1 MNAIPDP
8 TYEYYLGGTLPPD
21 SPTYVKRQADQD
33 LYEALKAGDYCYIF
47 NSRQMGKSSLRV
59 KTMQRLQAEG
69 TACAAIDIT
78 QFSDSGIN
86 QEEWYAD
93 LLGSLISSLNLY
105 KSVDFNSWWSSQT
118 SHSSLKRLSNFID
131 EVLKTYLSGQKVV
144 VFIDEI
150 DKILSLGDWTD
161 DFFALIRFWYNQRA
175 DNPQYKN
182 ITFTLIGV
190 ATPSDLIKDKN
201 RTPFNI
207 GRSIELNGFK
217 LDEAKP
223 LAQGL
228 VGKISNPEAVIE
240 EVLKWTNGQPF
251 LTQKLCKLILVSNRS
266 LSIKDLVRSRLIE
279 NWESQDDPQ
288 HLRTIRDRLLIN
300 EQRAGYLLGLYQ
312 QILQQQKG
320 IATDDSRDHMELR
333 LTGLVVKRQGR
344 LEVYNRIYRQVF
356 GQRWISKE
364 LAYLR
369 PEFYRKAIKN
379 WSDSGKDE
387 SQILRGQDLKD
398 AEKWAVG
405 RNLSRE
411 DNDFLNASREVRTQ
425 ELEDSLGPLSLKFK
439 HEPVFSVAD
448 LIDKCEKYTDIAESY
463 LFDNRYLEEFLFM
476 RSETTLAHFSRNIVN
491 LYDNDRRR
499 GLEMFL
505 RGLCAHLGRDA
516 YPQIFFEQN
525 ELNLGEISV
534 GHHKTYPFK
543 ILNKGRGIAW
553 GDVNIDGNLPGV
565 SVAKIFDSSTGK
577 LDIELDTL
585 EVEPGNYYGYI
596 VIRVEGVEEPC
607 NIPLSYAIKE
617 LPVDIE
623 PIKLDL
629 GVISDGIHP
638 IPTSLKITT
647 GGGILKGTASTD
659 MAQLEVTPNSFES
672 SSLELTLTLD
682 TTTLEAGSYNT
693 QILVKTNT
701 GEFQIPVSFRKSL
714 QWGSIVWFT
723 VRNGIPTGLFL
734 YCIRL
739 ILGQFLSVGLDDNWI
754 LSYPPEVNRAS
765 VLQVVSPLSLM
776 GIPEVQLVCS
786 IFGCLIILGALLA
799 LRFLFLEHLNNFQQQ
814 LTLIL
819 EFLLQPLNK
828 VKENSRNRNLKNNQ
842 FSYSY
847 QPYPTINR
855 RRALKFFVFIK
866 VVVGL
871 LLMWVFIGVT
881 LNFLLN
887 ILAWCGASFIVLGD
901 LAAYSLTLI
910 NIKQPEIAWLL
921 LGGLTGAS
929 FGIIQGLKTIKQYSA
944 LSKVYK
950 IIITLAAILALTSY
964 STWDLT
970 PNTEFFPKVLL
981 REDFKSPSTWKTPPS
996 AKIKN
1001 GGLFHQTSEDEIN
1014 RRSLSIWDIKENKIA
1029 NFDFSA
1035 DAKKIKGSDNLEFGI
1050 IARYNSQNQPSIVD
1064 NYYYLLIK
1072 GNGNFA
1078 LGKLSSSNKWE
1089 HKLGWKYSTTIKQG
1103 NNLNRLRIVCDGK
1116 RVIGWINNQR
1126 VGMFEDDSYKSGK
1139 IGVISTR
1146 SEKNAIAVYFDN
1158 VILKIKPESRN

>member
-1 MNAIPDP
+1 
-8 TYEYYLGGTLPPD
+8 
-21 SPTYVKRQADQD
+21 
-33 LYEALKAGDYCYIF
+33 
-47 NSRQMGKSSLRV
+47 MGKSSLRV

-86 QEEWYAD
+86 QEQWYAD
-93 LLGSLISSLNLY
+93 LLDSLISSLNLY
-105 KSVDFNSWWSSQT
+105 KSVDFNSWWSSQS
-118 SHSSLKRLSNFID
+118 SHSSLKRLSNFIE
-131 EVLKTYLSGQKVV
+131 EVLKTYLSGKKVV

-161 DFFALIRFWYNQRA
+161 NFFALIRFWYNQRA
-175 DNPQYKN
+175 DNAQYKN

-190 ATPSDLIKDKN
+190 ATPSDLIKDKKQ
-201 RTPFNI
+201 TPFNI

-228 VGKISNPEAVIE
+228 VGKVSNPEGVLE

-251 LTQKLCKLILVSNRS
+251 LTQKLCKLILVSDQS

-300 EQRAGYLLGLYQ
+300 EQRAGYLLGLYK

-320 IATDDSRDHMELR
+320 IPTDDSPDHMELR

-344 LEVYNRIYRQVF
+344 LEVYNRIYKQVF
-356 GQRWISKE
+356 GQRWVSKE

-369 PEFYRKAIKN
+369 PEFYRKAIKE
-379 WSDSGKDE
+379 WLDSGKDE
-387 SQILRGQDLKD
+387 YQLLRGQDLKD
-398 AEKWAVG
+398 AQKWAAG
-405 RNLSRE
+405 RNLSKE
-411 DNDFLNASREVRTQ
+411 DNDFLNASRELRTE
-425 ELEDSLGPLSLKFK
+425 ELENSLGPQSLKFK
-439 HEPVFSVAD
+439 DEKVLSVSD
-448 LIDKCEKYTDIAESY
+448 LIDHCEKYTDQAESY
-463 LFDNRYLEEFLFM
+463 LFDGYIEEFLFV
-476 RSETTLAHFSRNIVN
+476 RSETTLANISRNIVN
-491 LYDNDRRR
+491 LYDNERRR

-505 RGLCAHLGRDA
+505 RELCVHLRRDA

-525 ELNLGEISV
+525 ELDLGEIPV
-534 GHHKTYPFK
+534 GYHKIYPLK
-543 ILNKGRGIAW
+543 IINKGRGFAW
-553 GDVNIDGNLPGV
+553 GDVTLEGSSLGV
-565 SVAKIFDSSTGK
+565 SVPEKFDSSTGK
-577 LDIELDTL
+577 VDIELDTV
-585 EVEPGNYYGYI
+585 EVEPGNYYSYI
-596 VIRVEGVEEPC
+596 VIQIEGVEEPC
-607 NIPLSYAIKE
+607 NIPLHYEVKE
-617 LPVDIE
+617 LPVNIE
-623 PIKLDL
+623 PKKLDL
-629 GVISDGIHP
+629 GVIADGIHS
-638 IPTSLKITT
+638 IPTLLKITT

-682 TTTLEAGSYNT
+682 TTTLEASRYNA
-693 QILVKTNT
+693 QILLKTNT
-701 GEFQIPVSFRKSL
+701 GEFKIPVSFRKTL
-714 QWGSIVWFT
+714 QWSTIAWFT
-723 VRNGIPTGLFL
+723 ARNGIPTGLCL

-739 ILGQFLSVGLDDNWI
+739 ILGRFLSVGLDDSWI
-754 LSYPPEVNRAS
+754 LSYPPEVSRAS
-765 VLQVVSPLSLM
+765 ILQVVSPLSLM

-786 IFGCLIILGALLA
+786 IFGCLMIFATLLT
-799 LRFLFLEHLNNFQQQ
+799 LRFILREHLNDFQEK
-814 LTLIL
+814 LILIL
-819 EFLLQPLNK
+819 ELLWRPLNRFT
-828 VKENSRNRNLKNNQ
+828 ENYSTSNHKNNQ

-847 QPYPTINR
+847 QPYQTINR
-855 RRALKFFVFIK
+855 RRVVKFFGFIK
-866 VVVGL
+866 LVVAL
-871 LLMWVFIGVT
+871 LLIWIFIGVT

-929 FGIIQGLKTIKQYSA
+929 FGIIQGLKTIKQYSD

-964 STWDLT
+964 STWDLK

>member
-8 TYEYYLGGTLPPD
+8 TYEYYLGGTLPPN

-33 LYEALKAGDYCYIF
+33 LYEALKAGDYCYVF

-59 KTMQRLQAEG
+59 KTMQRLQEEG

-78 QFSDSGIN
+78 ELGASGTN
-86 QEEWYAD
+86 QEEWYAG
-93 LLGSLISSLNLY
+93 LINSLINSLNLY
-105 KSVDFNSWWSSQT
+105 KSLDLNTWWSNQSL
-118 SHSSLKRLSNFID
+118 HSPMKRFSNFI
-131 EVLKTYLSGQKVV
+131 EQVLMTYLVDQKVV
-144 VFIDEI
+144 VFVDEI
-150 DKILSLGDWTD
+150 DRILSLGDWTD

-190 ATPSDLIKDKN
+190 ATPSDLIKDKK

-207 GRSIELNGFK
+207 GRSIELNGFQ

-228 VGKISNPEAVIE
+228 VGKISNPEAVLE

-251 LTQKLCKLILVSNRS
+251 LTQKLCKLILVSDQS

-300 EQRAGYLLGLYQ
+300 EQRAGYLLGLYK
-312 QILQQQKG
+312 QILQQPKG
-320 IATDDSRDHMELR
+320 IPTDDSPDHMELR

-344 LEVYNRIYRQVF
+344 LEVYNRIYKQVF
-356 GQRWISKE
+356 GQKWVSQE

-369 PEFYRKAIKN
+369 PEFYRKAIKE

-387 SQILRGQDLKD
+387 YQLLRGQDLKD
-398 AEKWAVG
+398 AEKWATG

-411 DNDFLNASREVRTQ
+411 DNDFLNYSRELRTQ

-439 HEPVFSVAD
+439 HEPVFSVSD

-463 LFDNRYLEEFLFM
+463 LFDGYIEEFLFQ
-476 RSETTLAHFSRNIVN
+476 RSETTLANFSRNIVN

-534 GHHKTYPFK
+534 GHHKTYPLK

-565 SVAKIFDSSTGK
+565 SAAKIFDSSTGK

-585 EVEPGNYYGYI
+585 EVEPGNYYGYM

-607 NIPLSYAIKE
+607 NIPLRYAVKE

-629 GVISDGIHP
+629 GVILDGIHP

-659 MAQLEVTPNSFES
+659 MAQLQVTPNSFES

-693 QILVKTNT
+693 QIFLNTNT

-714 QWGSIVWFT
+714 QWGSIVWFA

-754 LSYPPEVNRAS
+754 LSYPPEVSRAS
-765 VLQVVSPLSLM
+765 VLQIVSPLSLM

-786 IFGCLIILGALLA
+786 VFGCLIILGVLLA
-799 LRFLFLEHLNNFQQQ
+799 LIFLFREHLNNFQQQ

-819 EFLLQPLNK
+819 EFLLQP
-828 VKENSRNRNLKNNQ
+828 SINLKKVLEIGIKKSSIFPIVINLPDNKSQ
-842 FSYSY
+842 KSFEIFCIHKSGCGIITDVGVHRSY
-847 QPYPTINR
+847 P
-855 RRALKFFVFIK
+855 KFF
-866 VVVGL
+866 
-871 LLMWVFIGVT
+871 
-881 LNFLLN
+881 
-887 ILAWCGASFIVLGD
+887 AQHLGM
-901 LAAYSLTLI
+901 
-910 NIKQPEIAWLL
+910 
-921 LGGLTGAS
+921 
-929 FGIIQGLKTIKQYSA
+929 
-944 LSKVYK
+944 V
-950 IIITLAAILALTSY
+950 
-964 STWDLT
+964 
-970 PNTEFFPKVLL
+970 
-981 REDFKSPSTWKTPPS
+981 
-996 AKIKN
+996 
-1001 GGLFHQTSEDEIN
+1001 
-1014 RRSLSIWDIKENKIA
+1014 RS
-1029 NFDFSA
+1029 
-1035 DAKKIKGSDNLEFGI
+1035 
-1050 IARYNSQNQPSIVD
+1050 
-1064 NYYYLLIK
+1064 
-1072 GNGNFA
+1072 
-1078 LGKLSSSNKWE
+1078 
-1089 HKLGWKYSTTIKQG
+1089 
-1103 NNLNRLRIVCDGK
+1103 
-1116 RVIGWINNQR
+1116 
-1126 VGMFEDDSYKSGK
+1126 
-1139 IGVISTR
+1139 
-1146 SEKNAIAVYFDN
+1146 
-1158 VILKIKPESRN
+1158 

>member
-1 MNAIPDP
+1 MNPVPQPA
-8 TYEYYLGGTLPPD
+8 YEYQVGGNLPAD
-21 SPTYVKRQADQD
+21 SPTYVTRQADRN
-33 LYEALKAGDYCYIF
+33 LYQALKAGEFCYVL

-59 KTMQRLQAEG
+59 QTMRSLQAEG
-69 TACAAIDIT
+69 IACAAIDLTGIGS
-78 QFSDSGIN
+78 QNDSADK
-86 QEEWYAD
+86 WYAG
-93 LLGSLISSLNLY
+93 LVRSLVSSFKLSQKFELR
-105 KSVDFNSWWSSQT
+105 KWWRDRDHLTAVD
-118 SHSSLKRLSNFID
+118 RLSEFIE
-131 EVLKTYLSGQKVV
+131 EVLLVNISQPIVIFV
-144 VFIDEI
+144 DEI
-150 DKILSLGDWTD
+150 DSVRSLSFPTD
-161 DFFALIRFWYNQRA
+161 DFFALIRYCYNQRA
-175 DNPQYKN
+175 DRPQYRR
-182 ITFTLIGV
+182 ITFTLLGV
-190 ATPSDLIKDKN
+190 ATPSDLIKDKK
-201 RTPFNI
+201 RTPFNV
-207 GRSIELNGFK
+207 GREIELNGFEA
-217 LDEAKP
+217 DEAEP

-228 VGKISNPEAVIE
+228 VGKVSHPKEVLK
-240 EVLKWTNGQPF
+240 EVLKWTGGQPF
-251 LTQKLCKLILVSNRS
+251 LTQKICKIILVSNEV
-266 LSIKDLVRSRLIE
+266 LNIEKLVRSRIIK
-279 NWESQDDPQ
+279 NWESQDEPE
-288 HLRTIRDRLLIN
+288 HLRTIRDRFLIN
-300 EQRAGYLLGLYQ
+300 EQRAGHLLGLYQ
-312 QILQQQKG
+312 QILEQKG
-320 IATDDSRDHMELR
+320 IPTDDSPEHMELR
-333 LTGLVVKRQGR
+333 LTGLVVKRQGK
-344 LEVYNRIYRQVF
+344 LEVYNRIYKQVF
-356 GQRWISKE
+356 CQIWVSKE
-364 LAYLR
+364 LAALR
-369 PEFYRKAIKN
+369 PSLYKKAIKS
-379 WSDSGKDE
+379 WLDSSKDE
-387 SQILRGQDLKD
+387 SQLLRGQDLKD
-398 AEKWAVG
+398 AEKWTAG
-405 RNLSRE
+405 RSLSRE
-411 DNDFLNASREVRTQ
+411 DNDFLNASRELRTR
-425 ELEDSLGPLSLKFK
+425 ELEDYLGPISLKFK
-439 HEPVFSVAD
+439 QEQVFSVAD
-448 LIDKCEKYTDIAESY
+448 LIDKCEKYSDIAENY
-463 LFDNRYLEEFLFM
+463 LFDNRYIEEFLFV
-476 RSETTLAHFSRNIVN
+476 RSETILANFSRDIVN
-491 LYDNDRRR
+491 LYDDKRRR
-499 GLEMFL
+499 GLEMFV
-505 RGLCAHLGRDA
+505 RGLCTHLGRDA
-516 YPQIFFEQN
+516 SPQIFFEQN
-525 ELNLGEISV
+525 ELDLGEIPL
-534 GHHKTYPFK
+534 GYHKTYPLG
-543 ILNKGRGIAW
+543 ILNQGRGFAW
-553 GDVNIDGNLPGV
+553 GEVNLEGNLPGV

-596 VIRVEGVEEPC
+596 VIRLEGVEEPC
-607 NIPLSYAIKE
+607 QIPLHYDVKE
-617 LPVDIE
+617 LPVDIK
-623 PIKLDL
+623 PRKLDL
-629 GVISDGIHP
+629 GVIPDGIHT

-647 GGGILKGTASTD
+647 GGGILKGSASTD

-799 LRFLFLEHLNNFQQQ
+799 LRFLFREHLNNFQQQ

-828 VKENSRNRNLKNNQ
+828 FKENSRNRNLKNNQ

-847 QPYPTINR
+847 QPYQTINR
-855 RRALKFFVFIK
+855 RRVLKFIVFIK

-964 STWDLT
+964 STWDLK

-1014 RRSLSIWDIKENKIA
+1014 PRSLSIWDIKENKIA

>member
-1 MNAIPDP
+1 MNPVPQPA
-8 TYEYYLGGTLPPD
+8 YEYQVGGNLPAD
-21 SPTYVKRQADQD
+21 SPTYVTRQADRN
-33 LYEALKAGDYCYIF
+33 LYQALKAGEFCYVL

-59 KTMQRLQAEG
+59 QTMRSLQAEG
-69 TACAAIDIT
+69 IACAAIDLTGIGS
-78 QFSDSGIN
+78 QNDSADK
-86 QEEWYAD
+86 WYAG
-93 LLGSLISSLNLY
+93 LVRSLVSSFELSEKFELR
-105 KSVDFNSWWSSQT
+105 KWWRDRDHLTAVD
-118 SHSSLKRLSNFID
+118 RLSEFIE
-131 EVLKTYLSGQKVV
+131 EVLLVNISQPIVIFV
-144 VFIDEI
+144 DEI
-150 DKILSLGDWTD
+150 DSVRSLSFPTD
-161 DFFALIRFWYNQRA
+161 DFFALIRYCYNQRA
-175 DNPQYKN
+175 DRPQYKR
-182 ITFTLIGV
+182 ITFTLLGV
-190 ATPSDLIKDKN
+190 ATPSDLIKDKK
-201 RTPFNI
+201 RTPFNV
-207 GRSIELNGFK
+207 GREIELNGFEV
-217 LDEAKP
+217 DEAEP

-228 VGKISNPEAVIE
+228 VGKVSHPKEVLK
-240 EVLKWTNGQPF
+240 EVLKWTSGQPF
-251 LTQKLCKLILVSNRS
+251 LTQKICKIIRVSNEV
-266 LSIKDLVRSRLIE
+266 LNIEKLVRSRIIK
-279 NWESQDDPQ
+279 NWESQDEPE
-288 HLRTIRDRLLIN
+288 HLRTIRDRFLIN
-300 EQRAGYLLGLYQ
+300 EQRAGHLLGLYQ
-312 QILQQQKG
+312 QILQQKG
-320 IATDDSRDHMELR
+320 IPTDDSPEHMELR

-344 LEVYNRIYRQVF
+344 LEVYNRIYKQVF
-356 GQRWISKE
+356 GHIWISKE

-369 PEFYRKAIKN
+369 PEFYRQAIKN

-387 SQILRGQDLKD
+387 SQLLRGQDLKD

-411 DNDFLNASREVRTQ
+411 DNDFLNASRELRTQ

-448 LIDKCEKYTDIAESY
+448 LIDKCEKYTDIAENY
-463 LFDNRYLEEFLFM
+463 LFDNRYIEEFLFM
-476 RSETTLAHFSRNIVN
+476 RSETALANFSRTIVN

-505 RGLCAHLGRDA
+505 RGLCAHLERDP

-534 GHHKTYPFK
+534 GHHQTYPFK

-553 GDVNIDGNLPGV
+553 GDVNIEGNLPGV
-565 SVAKIFDSSTGK
+565 SAAKIFDSSTGK

-585 EVEPGNYYGYI
+585 EVEPGNYYGYM

-607 NIPLSYAIKE
+607 KIPLHYEIKE

-682 TTTLEAGSYNT
+682 TTILEAGSYNT
-693 QILVKTNT
+693 QILLKTNT

-754 LSYPPEVNRAS
+754 LSYPPEVSRAS

-786 IFGCLIILGALLA
+786 IFGCLIIFGTLLA
-799 LRFLFLEHLNNFQQQ
+799 LRFLFREHLNNFQER
-814 LTLIL
+814 LTLIVK
-819 EFLLQPLNK
+819 FLLQPLNK
-828 VKENSRNRNLKNNQ
+828 LKENYSNRNQKNNQ
-842 FSYSY
+842 FSYTYQSY
-847 QPYPTINR
+847 QTINR
-855 RRALKFFVFIK
+855 RRVLKVFVLIK
-866 VVVGL
+866 LLVGL
-871 LLMWVFIGVT
+871 LLIWVFIGVL

-921 LGGLTGAS
+921 LGGLTGGS
-929 FGIIQGLKTIKQYSA
+929 FGIIQGLKTIKQYSDI
-944 LSKVYK
+944 SKVYK

-964 STWDLT
+964 STWDLK

-1014 RRSLSIWDIKENKIA
+1014 PRSLSIWDIKENKLA
-1029 NFDFSA
+1029 NLDFSA
-1035 DAKKIKGSDNLEFGI
+1035 DAKKVNGSDNLEFGI
-1050 IARYNSQNQPSIVD
+1050 VARYNSQNQPRIVD

-1146 SEKNAIAVYFDN
+1146 SEKNALAVYFDN
-1158 VILKIKPESRN
+1158 VIVKSKPE

>member
-1 MNAIPDP
+1 MNPIPDA
-8 TYEYYLGGTLPPD
+8 TYEYYLGGTLPPN

-33 LYEALKAGDYCYIF
+33 LYEALKSGDYCYVF

-59 KTMQRLQAEG
+59 KTMQRLQEEG

-78 QFSDSGIN
+78 ELGASGTN
-86 QEEWYAD
+86 QEEWYAG
-93 LLGSLISSLNLY
+93 LINSLINSLNLY
-105 KSVDFNSWWSSQT
+105 KSLDLNTWWSNQSL
-118 SHSSLKRLSNFID
+118 HSPMKRFSNFIE
-131 EVLKTYLSGQKVV
+131 EVLMTYLVDQKVV
-144 VFIDEI
+144 VFVDEI
-150 DKILSLGDWTD
+150 DRILSLGDWTD

-175 DNPQYKN
+175 DNPKYKN

-190 ATPSDLIKDKN
+190 ATPSDLIKDKK

-207 GRSIELNGFK
+207 GRSIELNGFQ

-228 VGKISNPEAVIE
+228 VGKIRNPEAVLE

-251 LTQKLCKLILVSNRS
+251 LTQKLCKLILVSDQS

-300 EQRAGYLLGLYQ
+300 EQRAGYLLGLYE

-320 IATDDSRDHMELR
+320 ILTDDSPDHMELR
-333 LTGLVVKRQGR
+333 LTGLVVKRHGR
-344 LEVYNRIYRQVF
+344 LEVYNQIYRQVF

-369 PEFYRKAIKN
+369 PDFYRQAIKN
-379 WSDSGKDE
+379 WSDSGKNE
-387 SQILRGQDLKD
+387 SQLLRGQELKD
-398 AEKWAVG
+398 AHKWAAG

-411 DNDFLNASREVRTQ
+411 DNDFLNASRELRTQ

-439 HEPVFSVAD
+439 HEQVFSVSD
-448 LIDKCEKYTDIAESY
+448 LIDNCEKYTDIAENY
-463 LFDNRYLEEFLFM
+463 LFDNRYIEEFLFQ
-476 RSETTLAHFSRNIVN
+476 RSETNLANFSRNIVN
-491 LYDNDRRR
+491 LYDDERRR
-499 GLEMFL
+499 GVEMFV

-525 ELNLGEISV
+525 ELDLGEIPV
-534 GHHKTYPFK
+534 GYHKTYPFK
-543 ILNKGRGIAW
+543 IINKGRGIAW
-553 GDVNIDGNLPGV
+553 GEVNIEGHLPGV
-565 SVAKIFDSSTGK
+565 SVAKIFDSSNGK

-596 VIRVEGVEEPC
+596 VIRIEGVEEPC
-607 NIPLSYAIKE
+607 KIPLHYEVKE
-617 LPVDIE
+617 LSIDIK
-623 PIKLDL
+623 PRKLDL
-629 GVISDGIHP
+629 RVIPDGIHT

-672 SSLELTLTLD
+672 SSLELTFTLD
-682 TTTLEAGSYNT
+682 TTTLEAGHYHT
-693 QILVKTNT
+693 QIFLKTNT
-701 GEFQIPVSFRKSL
+701 GEFQIPVSFRKSIN
-714 QWGSIVWFT
+714 WGTIVWFT
-723 VRNGIPTGLFL
+723 ARNGIPTGLCL

-739 ILGQFLSVGLDDNWI
+739 ILARFLSVGLDDSWI
-754 LSYPPEVNRAS
+754 LSYPPEVSKAS
-765 VLQVVSPLSLM
+765 ALQVVSPLSLM
-776 GIPEVQLVCS
+776 GIPEIQLVCS
-786 IFGCLIILGALLA
+786 IFGCLIIFVAFLT
-799 LRFLFLEHLNNFQQQ
+799 LRFLLREYLDNFLEKLI
-814 LTLIL
+814 LIL
-819 EFLLQPLNK
+819 EFLLHPINK
-828 VKENSRNRNLKNNQ
+828 FRENSSNRNPKNNQ

-847 QPYPTINR
+847 QPYQTINR
-855 RRALKFFVFIK
+855 RRVLNLFAFIK
-866 VVVGL
+866 VVVAL
-871 LLMWVFIGVT
+871 LLSWVFIGVT

-887 ILAWCGASFIVLGD
+887 ILAWCGASFLILGD
-901 LAAYSLTLI
+901 LAAYSLKLI
-910 NIKQPEIAWLL
+910 KIDQPEIGWLIF
-921 LGGLTGAS
+921 GGLTGAS
-929 FGIIQGLKTIKQYSA
+929 LGIIQGLKTIKQYSD

-950 IIITLAAILALTSY
+950 IIITVAAILALTSC
-964 STWDLT
+964 LT
-970 PNTEFFPKVLL
+970 GKLKPNTEFFPKVLL
-981 REDFKSPSTWKTPPS
+981 REDFTSPSTWKNSPS

-1014 RRSLSIWDIKENKIA
+1014 RRSLSIWDVKKNKIA
-1029 NFDFSA
+1029 DFDFSA
-1035 DAKKIKGSDNLEFGI
+1035 DAKKVNGSDNSEFGI
-1050 IARYNSQNQPSIVD
+1050 ITRYNSQNQPRIVD
-1064 NYYYLLIK
+1064 SYYYLLIK
-1072 GNGNFA
+1072 GNGQLA

-1089 HKLGWKYSTTIKQG
+1089 HKVGWKYSTTIKQG

-1146 SEKNAIAVYFDN
+1146 SEKNAIAIYFDN
-1158 VILKIKPESRN
+1158 VIVKIKPE